1 MAGGCVKDEDIRNRR
16 PRSVVPTNGTI
27 ISFPSQSC
35 IRDTT
40 TRTASPDSN
49 CKNSIVTVESLPA
62 GGLSLSQIDALNES
76 AAAEI
81 AAPLVIDT
89 TSSSVTHI
97 DLAFSDTHHCLG
109 WNPTDNQ
116 WEQILVVV
124 DNEDELVLESAATV
138 YEAESKEVKIG
149 LEQSRNPELK
159 DLVEFIWRY
168 VEYTYLETDD
178 LYDVMDEALAE
189 LSMDDE

>member
-1 MAGGCVKDEDIRNRR
+1 MAVGCVENEDTQNRR
-16 PRSVVPTNGTI
+16 ARSVVPTSGTI

-40 TRTASPDSN
+40 AMTESSDSN
-49 CKNSIVTVESLPA
+49 YKNSIATVESLPA
-62 GGLSLSQIDALNES
+62 GGLSMSQIDALS
-76 AAAEI
+76 GSDAAEV

-89 TSSSVTHI
+89 TSSSVTHF
-97 DLAFSDTHHCLG
+97 DLVFDDTHHCLG

-138 YEAESKEVKIG
+138 YEADSKEVKIG

-159 DLVEFIWRY
+159 DIAEFIWRY

-178 LYDVMDEALAE
+178 LHNVMDEALEE
-189 LSMDDE
+189 LSVDEE